1 MCARVR
7 VTKCYEKKAN
17 NMNNRIAMLISSAVL
32 IAAALSGCVQ
42 EVSEIGTPS
51 GALQSNVTQPAATP
65 DAVQPISPPEGMIY
79 PEEFIIYQDYIKTIG
94 GKPIISDIGTVEA
107 TIISITRTEVCPD
120 ETDPFAPEPTE
131 CSIEPYPKD
140 LGMVR
145 IDKIVNY
152 TRYSEQTIESP
163 IEQPSGEE
171 PSEGKTTVTSVYKG
185 SESQPKPK
193 PPIEYEP
200 LHEGQEVQT
209 LFLLTVRP
217 VKIRYVPINESEGGM
232 ESEQLTEDDT
242 QQTVGHQV
250 VPENK
255 IFKPIPK
262 DGDYFVFTTKIGR
275 FPEIIENPLHGLEVG
290 YTFRAE
296 IQYDGSLLYVREYD
310 VTGD

>member
-1 MCARVR
+1 
-7 VTKCYEKKAN
+7 
-17 NMNNRIAMLISSAVL
+17 MNNRTIVLVLSAVL
-32 IAAALSGCVQ
+32 IAAVLSGCVQ
-42 EVSEIGTPS
+42 ETSEIGT
-51 GALQSNVTQPAATP
+51 LQPNVTAPAATP
-65 DAVQPISPPEGMIY
+65 DAAPPISPEEILIY
-79 PEEFIIYQDYIKTIG
+79 PEEFVIYQDYIKTIG

-107 TIISITRTEVCPD
+107 TIMSITKGEICPD

-171 PSEGKTTVTSVYKG
+171 PPEGKTTVTSGYKG

-217 VKIRYVPINESEGGM
+217 VKIRYVPINESDGDM

-242 QQTVGHQV
+242 QQTASHQV
-250 VPENK
+250 VPGNK
-255 IFKPIPK
+255 IFKPIHT
-262 DGDYFVFTTKIGR
+262 DGDYFVFTTKVGR
-275 FPEIIENPLHGLEVG
+275 FPEIIEKPLFGLEAG
-290 YTFRAE
+290 STFRAE
-296 IQYDGSLLYVREYD
+296 IRYDGSLLYVGEYE
-310 VTGD
+310 VTG